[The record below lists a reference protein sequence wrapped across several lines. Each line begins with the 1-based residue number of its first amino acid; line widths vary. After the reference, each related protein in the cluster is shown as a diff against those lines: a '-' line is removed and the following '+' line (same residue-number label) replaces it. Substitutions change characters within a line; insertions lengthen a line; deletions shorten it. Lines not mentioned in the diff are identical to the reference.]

1 VRKIINIKIIVLKS
15 LFYKLID
22 PKLVSIYKN
31 VTNVV
36 YDIVLRIITVLVSV
50 TPLIFRRL
58 SIHTLISFIVGA

>member
-1 VRKIINIKIIVLKS
+1 MRKIINIKIIVLKS

-22 PKLVSIYKN
+22 PKLVSVYKYA
-31 VTNVV
+31 TIVV
-36 YDIVLRIITVLVSV
+36 YDIVFRIITVLVSV